1 MKKNQG
7 SLGDQIGALFQGEA
21 GRRNIVGA
29 IFALIAVV
37 LAIGVFISAGGD
49 GVVPAGRVLL
59 VISGIVLLLIAAQLV
74 LLFFV
79 FGEDTPNFFRYDAS
93 TGRNLPVEKLTPE
106 IVSARMD
113 AYFSRIAQ
121 SKGQLWLPGYL
132 EKCSFGE
139 NGLFRTVA
147 AYKML
152 LDLAEVDS
160 EGGWKCFS
168 ACSPATVQWIA
179 DALRAVEP
187 AMMKDVLF
195 IKSKFGA
202 DPSKI
207 RACLKKNEAYLRG
220 RMTHYVVSNIKLFDG
235 VK

>member
-1 MKKNQG
+1 MKKNQRTG
-7 SLGDQIGALFQGEA
+7 GNQIGALFQGET

-37 LAIGVFISAGGD
+37 LAVGVFISAGGD
-49 GVVPAGRVLL
+49 AVLPAGWVLL
-59 VISGIVLLLIAAQLV
+59 VISGIVLLLIAVQLV

-93 TGRNLPVEKLTPE
+93 TGRNMPVERITPD
-106 IVSARMD
+106 IVSTRMD
-113 AYFSRIAQ
+113 IYFSRISQ

-132 EKCSFGE
+132 EKCDFGE
-139 NGLFRTVA
+139 DGRFRTVA

-152 LDLAEVDS
+152 LDLAEIDT

-168 ACSPATVQWIA
+168 ACAPATVQWIA

-187 AMMKDVLF
+187 AMMKDVLY
-195 IKSKFGA
+195 IKAKFGA

-207 RACLKKNEAYLRG
+207 RACLKKNEPYLRG
-220 RMTHYVVSNIKLFDG
+220 RMTQYVVSNIKLFDG